1 MAQNTAKAKGTTG
14 IMGAG
19 IGGLALAAML
29 TQRGFKVRLFEQ
41 AHAFSRLGAGLQ
53 MAPNP
58 CAVLRGIGLEP
69 ALRDV
74 AFAPHSLLNRD
85 FDTGRVTNEVICDEA
100 FAARYGVPYLVMH
113 RADLHRLLGS
123 KVPREIIEF
132 GRKLEAVDQDSN
144 GVHLTFTDGSTADV
158 DWLVA
163 CDGVHSV
170 IRKTLLG
177 DEEPRYSGRIAY
189 RAVFPAHLLGD
200 DQINLSRTKYWGPDR
215 HIVIYY
221 VTAARDEVYFVT
233 SQPEDPKWLTRESW
247 STKGDMAQLR
257 EDFAAFHPDVRKVLA
272 ACPDAFKWALM
283 EREPFSHWTDGRI
296 TLLGDSCHPM
306 PPYMAQ
312 GAAMALEDAAIL
324 TRCLEGVDD
333 DGIPAAFLRYEA
345 NRKPRAT
352 MIQQR
357 SRTNTWL
364 QHQTNVDWVY
374 GYDAWHAPLDQEH
387 EAAA

>member
-257 EDFAAFHPDVRKVLA
+257 EDFAAFHAPFDATHHGVSNHLVTVDGDVAHALSYGSWRLIRHAAVKTDEAGPLWDGTGWYDDELVRTHLGWRIRKRVCRLLWSTGNPKVKDILPGPVFEDSLRREARAGRLGFLA
-272 ACPDAFKWALM
+272 ALDK
-283 EREPFSHWTDGRI
+283 TGGR
-296 TLLGDSCHPM
+296 
-306 PPYMAQ
+306 
-312 GAAMALEDAAIL
+312 
-324 TRCLEGVDD
+324 
-333 DGIPAAFLRYEA
+333 
-345 NRKPRAT
+345 
-352 MIQQR
+352 
-357 SRTNTWL
+357 
-364 QHQTNVDWVY
+364 
-374 GYDAWHAPLDQEH
+374 
-387 EAAA
+387 